1 MLGMF
6 YKINE
11 GRRIL
16 RIAPG
21 ALVSDIRPPAEDSR
35 PTKLVEFACKNA
47 QITPRLQAPLLRYTI
62 AACRS
67 CWINPCANSTAV
79 YCPWGACSQLGTWLT
94 MHSIDWRNHQCFVDS
109 ADQHKGWERLAEKRD
124 AARLHRLQ
132 LKPLI
137 LHGSNED
144 HRKLDP
150 EGSEAVQ

>member
-1 MLGMF
+1 
-6 YKINE
+6 
-11 GRRIL
+11 
-16 RIAPG
+16 
-21 ALVSDIRPPAEDSR
+21 
-35 PTKLVEFACKNA
+35 
-47 QITPRLQAPLLRYTI
+47 
-62 AACRS
+62 
-67 CWINPCANSTAV
+67 
-79 YCPWGACSQLGTWLT
+79 

-150 EGSEAVQ
+150 EGSEAVQWLNTGLPTQVHIEHNTANLAYIGTAEEASADE